1 MLLQIEERQ
10 IEPGITLVQLTGKLA
25 LGRESQRLEAIA
37 QELAGKG
44 ASKVILDLTGLDYVD
59 SAGIGILALAAG
71 RVKQSG
77 GKMAVVAAQGRV
89 LDLLKVSGVD
99 TLLNINSSVESASA
113 AVA

>member
-10 IEPGITLVQLTGKLA
+10 VEPGIALVQLTGKLA

-77 GKMAVVAAQGRV
+77 GKMAVVAVQGRV

-99 TLLNINSSVESASA
+99 TLLNVTSSVEAASA